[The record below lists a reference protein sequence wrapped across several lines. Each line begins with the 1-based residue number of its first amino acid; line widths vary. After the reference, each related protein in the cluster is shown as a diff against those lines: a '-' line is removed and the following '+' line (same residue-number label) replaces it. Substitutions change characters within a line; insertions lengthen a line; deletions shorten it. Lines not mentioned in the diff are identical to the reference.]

1 MASYYP
7 EGECYFQRSSLRYSR
22 TFTAENTDH
31 FYRHVLLEYYWN
43 GWPATGVQSR
53 SHQRSHWR
61 HGTPSGIGGTRFGDW
76 DRFWV
81 AESRERVPTQMLRI
95 HNHANSLNWNE
106 CRDHQ
111 RGGPRKYILR
121 PVRIESPETQWLWI
135 DATIPLRAIYFPV
148 SQRTDEALQDLCT
161 YVVIDFRHR
170 NRLRLRS
177 QANSN
182 FGHELNFPVN
192 SYNGLGWN
200 DSVTWGFNIPNI
212 IAYLS
217 IPHKLRNPDYELF
230 MPKIRG
236 EEMVVWANAAT
247 PWRSSS
253 IILQYGD
260 FFREMD
266 FADIISATF
275 GVEVGWRPFEYSSF
289 LQNLLVSVAQMAL
302 GFVPV
307 IGPILSIAFGMGI
320 QLLTDP
326 DSFGRDNIL
335 ELGIGILE
343 TVIEA
348 GKRSQKYIAPDFLA
362 QCRCGGQKRGA
373 PLTDEQREQR
383 KKLGEEIN
391 KRLTEGFKAKVVL
404 RSLLEQEKLRNGRM
418 EGIVEEVQ
426 NEATETTQDEETGE
440 EAEEKPEADESG
452 KKQETEENGDKH
464 E

>member
-7 EGECYFQRSSLRYSR
+7 EGECYFRRDSLRYSR
-22 TFTAENTDH
+22 TFTADNTDH

-53 SHQRSHWR
+53 SHQRSRWQ

-81 AESRERVPTQMLRI
+81 AESRERVPTQMLSI

-121 PVRIESPETQWLWI
+121 PVGIESPDTQWLWI

-170 NRLRLRS
+170 TQLRLRN
-177 QANSN
+177 QTNSS
-182 FGHELNFPVN
+182 FGHEMNFSVN
-192 SYNGLGWN
+192 SHNGLGWN

-217 IPHKLRNPDYELF
+217 IPHKLRNPDYDLF
-230 MPKIRG
+230 SPKIRG
-236 EEMVVWANAAT
+236 EEMVVWASAST
-247 PWRSSS
+247 TWRSPS
-253 IILQYGD
+253 IILQWGD

-266 FADIISATF
+266 FAVIISATF

-289 LQNLLVSVAQMAL
+289 LRNLLVSITQMAL

-343 TVIEA
+343 TVVEA

-362 QCRCGGQKRGA
+362 QCLCGGQQRGA

-391 KRLTEGFKAKVVL
+391 KRLTEGFESKVVL
-404 RSLLEQEKLRNGRM
+404 RSFLDQEKLLTGR
-418 EGIVEEVQ
+418 VEEVQ
-426 NEATETTQDEETGE
+426 DEATEITQDDAPGEQPEEKQETGDQEKKDGPSETGE
-440 EAEEKPEADESG
+440 KYD
-452 KKQETEENGDKH
+452 
-464 E
+464 

>member
-7 EGECYFQRSSLRYSR
+7 EGECYFQRNSLRYSR

-53 SHQRSHWR
+53 SHVRSNWR

-81 AESRERVPTQMLRI
+81 AESREKVPTQMLRI

-148 SQRTDEALQDLCT
+148 SQSTDEALKELCT
-161 YVVIDFRHR
+161 YVVIDLRHR
-170 NRLRLRS
+170 RQLRLRHHT
-177 QANSN
+177 NSLL
-182 FGHELNFPVN
+182 EINFPIT

-200 DSVTWGFNIPNI
+200 DAVSWGFHIPNI

-217 IPHKLRNPDYELF
+217 IPHKLRNPDYDLF
-230 MPKIRG
+230 MPNVRG
-236 EEMVVWANAAT
+236 EEMVVWANAT
-247 PWRSSS
+247 TTWRSPS

-266 FADIISATF
+266 FAVIISATF

-289 LQNLLVSVAQMAL
+289 LQNLLVSITQMAL

-343 TVIEA
+343 TVIDA

-362 QCRCGGQKRGA
+362 QCPCGGQQRGA

-391 KRLTEGFKAKVVL
+391 KRLTEGFKPKVVF
-404 RSLLEQEKLRNGRM
+404 RSLLEQEKLFTGH
-418 EGIVEEVQ
+418 IEEIKD
-426 NEATETTQDEETGE
+426 EATETTQDAEPGE
-440 EAEEKPEADESG
+440 EPEE
-452 KKQETEENGDKH
+452 KQETQEQEIKDGAEENGEKH
-464 E
+464 D